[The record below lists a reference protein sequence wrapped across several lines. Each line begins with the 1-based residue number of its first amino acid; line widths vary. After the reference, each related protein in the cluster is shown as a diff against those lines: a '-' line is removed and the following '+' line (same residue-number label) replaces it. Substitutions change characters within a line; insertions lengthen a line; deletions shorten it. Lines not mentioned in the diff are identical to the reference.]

1 MSDIVYKIKEI
12 KELEKVASKIL
23 SLCTKHNIFLFTGDM
38 GSGKTTLIK
47 EITKKIGIN
56 NACSPTYSII
66 NNYLGS
72 NKLEVFHIDCYRI
85 EDENEAENIGL
96 IEILNQDSLCFV
108 EWPEKIHNFLPN
120 KCVKIKIEL
129 ENDFRKIIISI

>member
-23 SLCTKHNIFLFTGDM
+23 SLCSKHNIFLFKGEM
-38 GSGKTTLIK
+38 GTGKTTLIK
-47 EITKKIGIN
+47 EITKKIGIK

-72 NKLEVFHIDCYRI
+72 NKLEVFHADCYRI
-85 EDENEAENIGL
+85 DDENEAENIGL
-96 IEILNQDSLCFV
+96 IEILNQDNLCFV

-120 KCVKIKIEL
+120 KCVKVKIEL
-129 ENDFRKIIISI
+129 ENDSRKIIISI

>member
-12 KELEKVASKIL
+12 KELETVASKIL
-23 SLCTKHNIFLFTGDM
+23 SLCSKHNIFLFKGEM
-38 GSGKTTLIK
+38 GTGKTTLIK

-56 NACSPTYSII
+56 NTCSPTYSII

-72 NKLEVFHIDCYRI
+72 NNLEVFHIDCYRI
-85 EDENEAENIGL
+85 DDENEAENIGL
-96 IEILNQDSLCFV
+96 IEILNQDNLCFV

-120 KCVKIKIEL
+120 KCVKVKIEL
-129 ENDFRKIIISI
+129 ENDSRKIIISI

>member
-23 SLCTKHNIFLFTGDM
+23 SLCSKHNIFLFTGDM

-47 EITKKIGIN
+47 EITKKIGIK

-96 IEILNQDSLCFV
+96 IEILNQDNLCFV